1 MRIGGCLHK
10 GREMETGGHAER
22 WPETECPDTGTTGM
36 QVDNVGV
43 RGNSLRLD
51 GADMEWSCS

>member
-1 MRIGGCLHK
+1 
-10 GREMETGGHAER
+10 METGGHGER